1 MYHTAA
7 TDSTDS
13 SIMIRA
19 AGSEDVEALDRLA
32 QRDSRA
38 VPEGELLI
46 ALVGTEVRAAI
57 SLVSGETVADP
68 FHPTEE
74 LVDMLTMRAS
84 ELGGGG
90 ETRGRRFRSATPRTS
105 PAAPQPASSSGG
117 SWGTTC

>member
-1 MYHTAA
+1 MYHIAT
-7 TDSTDS
+7 TDSTGS
-13 SIMIRA
+13 SITIRGA
-19 AGSEDVEALDRLA
+19 VAEDVEALDRLA
-32 QRDSRA
+32 QRDTRA
-38 VPEGELLI
+38 IPDGELLI

-74 LVDMLTMRAS
+74 LLDMLTLRAS
-84 ELGGGG
+84 EVRGGRK
-90 ETRGRRFRSATPRTS
+90 TRGRRFRSATPRTS